1 MTQDTLAEA
10 IRAHCQ
16 KTVIDWYANGDDYDA
31 MKELHRLIE
40 EYTEGLIEHL
50 QTVLGV
56 MMELMAEQ
64 FIRDIADGLEEG
76 DTLAEKIELDWK
88 PPEFSLNDPPE
99 ETSAAQ
105 DEAGSPPDE
114 ADTAAV
120 AAADPA
126 PTESVAAR
134 DIPATKLPPQRE
146 PGKQEAGPAGGGA
159 GNGKAPPLKQNGAA
173 RPKSIA
179 KCAAGQLRDRV
190 EEALE
195 SGVPVTRLADKAG
208 VSEPT
213 VRNIMAGGKPR
224 EDTAAKVSA
233 GLDAFGY

>member
-1 MTQDTLAEA
+1 MTHDTLAEA

-16 KTVIDWYANGDDYDA
+16 AEILDWYRNVDDLTVARELDA
-31 MKELHRLIE
+31 LLTKHTDSLIDHLE
-40 EYTEGLIEHL
+40 GVTDTVASMMAKKLYTEMFGK
-50 QTVLGV
+50 TCA
-56 MMELMAEQ
+56 EL
-64 FIRDIADGLEEG
+64 LEDEWASP
-76 DTLAEKIELDWK
+76 DYN
-88 PPEFSLNDPPE
+88 LNAPPE

-105 DEAGSPPDE
+105 DEAGSPPNE

-134 DIPATKLPPQRE
+134 DIPATEGPPQRE